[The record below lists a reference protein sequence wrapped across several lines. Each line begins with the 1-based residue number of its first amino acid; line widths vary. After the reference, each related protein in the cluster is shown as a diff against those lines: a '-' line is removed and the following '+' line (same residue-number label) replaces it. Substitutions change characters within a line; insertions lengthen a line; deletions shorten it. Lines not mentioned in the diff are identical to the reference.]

1 MATLWNIER
10 TKMIAIPERIR
21 EYIVNGPMRTISKDA
36 PDEIKKEAQEINS
49 AYFEHTGKHFFLIED
64 K

>member
-1 MATLWNIER
+1 MV
-10 TKMIAIPERIR
+10 AIPERIR
-21 EYIVNGPMRTISKDA
+21 EYIVNGPIRTISKDA
-36 PDEIKKEAQEINS
+36 FDEIKKEAQEIDS